1 MKAAQIAAPWGNA
14 GNLVSQLCDQK
25 EIGHAYLLVG
35 PANSA
40 KTDAAMLLA
49 NAAVSR
55 LDQIGP
61 SDLGRPHPDIH
72 RLEPQ
77 SATGYLVGQIREML
91 DDVQLSPIC
100 SPFKVY
106 MMAEAQLLTSSSAN
120 ALLKSLEEPPA
131 DTVFILLATSADAV
145 LPTIVSRCQTIRFP
159 ARSQEQTVADLC
171 ASTGQTEQRCRAA
184 LAFCADTQQATQY
197 LGDETKWA
205 MRDMALKTLAG
216 LASRDDV
223 WAMSRAAA
231 LVDAATASTQSLQD
245 AQEAEYDQAQ
255 AILSATALKE
265 VKERHK
271 RALTAATRSGIM
283 AALRAQRAL
292 LRDALLMQN
301 NPAATPACIDFADA
315 VTTFSRLS
323 QEALLSCIE
332 TIGRAMRRVEKNTL
346 PRLAVEGM
354 LLELKETLTCRP

>member
-1 MKAAQIAAPWGNA
+1 M
-14 GNLVSQLCDQK
+14 
-25 EIGHAYLLVG
+25 
-35 PANSA
+35 
-40 KTDAAMLLA
+40 
-49 NAAVSR
+49 
-55 LDQIGP
+55 
-61 SDLGRPHPDIH
+61 
-72 RLEPQ
+72 
-77 SATGYLVGQIREML
+77 
-91 DDVQLSPIC
+91 
-100 SPFKVY
+100 
-106 MMAEAQLLTSSSAN
+106 
-120 ALLKSLEEPPA
+120 
-131 DTVFILLATSADAV
+131 
-145 LPTIVSRCQTIRFP
+145 
-159 ARSQEQTVADLC
+159 ADLC
-171 ASTGQTEQRCRAA
+171 ASTGQTEQRFRAA

-205 MRDMALKTLAG
+205 VRDMALKTLAG

-223 WAMSRAAA
+223 WAMNRAAA

-265 VKERHK
+265 VKDRHK

-283 AALRAQRAL
+283 AALGAQRAL
-292 LRDALLMQN
+292 LRDALLVQN